1 LKKSLEGDKL
11 LSVNLN
17 NVFFIQ
23 LWFCTLEQLAMLD
36 FTDGDAVENRNNV
49 FAPEVGI
56 AFNAPGEIPTGA
68 AHLFAFEQH
77 PVTDFALA

>member
-1 LKKSLEGDKL
+1 
-11 LSVNLN
+11 
-17 NVFFIQ
+17 
-23 LWFCTLEQLAMLD
+23 MLD